1 MINKHYDQS
10 QQKHN
15 DKVKKNYEN
24 FILIQKLMTDSNINF
39 KTRVGNY
46 FIKIVVFFISD
57 CIYNLGKSS
66 IELNQIINDTTGSI
80 ETSSISEQDEYSDFQ
95 SQDSD
100 SIIED
105 ENVYQGL
112 NKDIMI
118 VNQNSPPQNQSN
130 KNCV

>member
-1 MINKHYDQS
+1 
-10 QQKHN
+10 
-15 DKVKKNYEN
+15 
-24 FILIQKLMTDSNINF
+24 MTDSNINF

-95 SQDSD
+95 SQDND

-105 ENVYQGL
+105 ENVYQGV

-118 VNQNSPPQNQSN
+118 VNHNSPPQKQSN
-130 KNCV
+130 KNCVWL